1 MATALPTTEPPTAL
15 PSPAERPDADIVV
28 FDGHCGFCTAQIKNL
43 LRWDKDGCLAYLSLH
58 DEEVERRWPGIDH
71 DRLMKEMMVV
81 DLAGNQYWGPE
92 AIRYFTRRLRGLWW
106 AAWIFYIPGAM
117 FVWRRIYRW
126 VARNRYRISAKFSK
140 SSCDSGTCQLHFKR

>member
-1 MATALPTTEPPTAL
+1 MATAIATAEPPTAL

-28 FDGHCGFCTAQIKNL
+28 FDGHCGFCTAQVENL
-43 LRWDKDGCLAYLSLH
+43 LGWDKDGRLAYLSLH

-81 DLAGNQYWGPE
+81 DQAGNRYWGPE
-92 AIRYFTRRLRGLWW
+92 AIRYLTRRLPRLWW

-117 FVWRRIYRW
+117 FIWRRIYRW
-126 VARNRYRISAKFSK
+126 VAHNRYRISAKFSK
-140 SSCDSGTCQLHFKR
+140 NACDSGTCQLHLR